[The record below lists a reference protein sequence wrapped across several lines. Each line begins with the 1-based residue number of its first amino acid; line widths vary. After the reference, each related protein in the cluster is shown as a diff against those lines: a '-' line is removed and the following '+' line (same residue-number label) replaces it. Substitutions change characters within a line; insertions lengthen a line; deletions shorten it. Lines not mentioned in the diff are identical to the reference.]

1 MCCYGKLEKKEK
13 LPAEP
18 NEEKL
23 PIQLPYEDP
32 RSLHMKAFEANP
44 MDLTLGLLY
53 KSFSFFSFISVYYHA

>member
-44 MDLTLGLLY
+44 MDRSSILILI
-53 KSFSFFSFISVYYHA
+53 FSSPDI

>member
-23 PIQLPYEDP
+23 PIQLPYED
-32 RSLHMKAFEANP
+32 RSNWGEWLMLTELKAPSCGSEQGIF
-44 MDLTLGLLY
+44 T
-53 KSFSFFSFISVYYHA
+53 HASLAINIV